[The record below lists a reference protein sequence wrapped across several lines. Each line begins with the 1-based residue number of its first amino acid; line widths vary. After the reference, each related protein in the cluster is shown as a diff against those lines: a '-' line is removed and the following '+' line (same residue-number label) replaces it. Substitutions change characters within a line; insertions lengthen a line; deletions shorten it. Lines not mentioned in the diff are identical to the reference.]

1 MAETDPLA
9 TGARTWPCAYSC
21 CRKTSEK
28 QTTLRP
34 REVPQCKE
42 SCQAAFTSW
51 SGRAACCIKE
61 ERLPAA
67 QGRSSSG
74 SSFSDASFDRRNCGF
89 SAFRL
94 HPTSVFT
101 PKIGWRSQITAPG
114 DGTHPAIAFP
124 RCTKRIVGASAS
136 ARVLRS
142 NLAPAERVEVGSHLR
157 ECRVPPKV
165 ARRECHE
172 NPASD

>member
-42 SCQAAFTSW
+42 SCQAAFNSW

-74 SSFSDASFDRRNCGF
+74 SSFPMRPLTGA
-89 SAFRL
+89 
-94 HPTSVFT
+94 
-101 PKIGWRSQITAPG
+101 TAVLQP
-114 DGTHPAIAFP
+114 
-124 RCTKRIVGASAS
+124 SAS
-136 ARVLRS
+136 TQRAYLPRRL
-142 NLAPAERVEVGSHLR
+142 VGGAKSQHPVTGSSR
-157 ECRVPPKV
+157 HCFPPLYKTYRGCV
-165 ARRECHE
+165 GISSRFEIQLSAC
-172 NPASD
+172 